1 MEPGDCM
8 LLYTDGATE
17 ALDQRGTE
25 YGLDRLS
32 LALGASARGG
42 AAAVVRHISGD
53 VGDFASN
60 DLRHDDFTL
69 IAISKK

>member
-17 ALDQRGTE
+17 ATNHQGVE
-25 YGLDRLS
+25 YGVDRLIQ
-32 LALGASARGG
+32 ALRASASHGASEVLRHLAED
-42 AAAVVRHISGD
+42 VRNFTGH
-53 VGDFASN
+53 
-60 DLRHDDFTL
+60 DLKHDDFTL